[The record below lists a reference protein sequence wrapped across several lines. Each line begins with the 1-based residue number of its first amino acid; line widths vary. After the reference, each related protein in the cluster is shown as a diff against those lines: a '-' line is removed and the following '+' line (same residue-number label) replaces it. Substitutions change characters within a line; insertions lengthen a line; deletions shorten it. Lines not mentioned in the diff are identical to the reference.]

1 MKTKN
6 SSNKDYPVIV
16 ITGAASGIGQHMAK
30 VYSAKKYK
38 VVATDRNIDQLKI
51 IFSENEHRILI
62 EHDIS
67 LTESWK
73 SVLERTLKEFGKV
86 DYLLNIAAI
95 IEPGFIFNTE
105 LSSIDRHM
113 DINAK
118 GTFYGMKIIGDQMVN
133 QGSGHIINIA
143 SLAGVA
149 PIYGISLY
157 SASKYAVRGYSLA
170 AAQELREKNIYC
182 TVICPDL
189 VDTPMLDQQLE
200 YDKETALTFSGSKAL
215 TVVDIEKAIDR
226 AMRTRELEICVPES
240 RGYTAKIANFLP
252 QISFWLKSQL
262 ISKGRANRDRIK
274 SDRAAK

>member
-1 MKTKN
+1 MKAEI
-6 SSNKDYPVIV
+6 SSNKDKPVIL

-30 VYSAKKYK
+30 VYSHKKYY
-38 VVATDRNIDQLKI
+38 VVATDRNIDQLKL
-51 IFSENEHRILI
+51 IFSEKDNRIL
-62 EHDIS
+62 HQLDIS
-67 LTESWK
+67 LPENWK
-73 SVLERTLKEFGKV
+73 AVLTNTLEKFGRV

-95 IEPGFIFNTE
+95 IEPGFIFDIDLGE
-105 LSSIDRHM
+105 IDRHI

-170 AAQELREKNIYC
+170 AAQELREKNVYC

-200 YDKETALTFSGSKAL
+200 FDKETALTFSGNKAL
-215 TVVDIEKAIDR
+215 TVQDIEKAIDR
-226 AMRTRELEICVPES
+226 AMRTQQLEICVPES

>member
-1 MKTKN
+1 MKTEN
-6 SSNKDYPVIV
+6 SSNKDHSVIV

-30 VYSAKKYK
+30 VYSRKKYK

-73 SVLERTLKEFGKV
+73 SVLERTLKEFGKI

-95 IEPGFIFNTE
+95 IEPGFIFNID

-215 TVVDIEKAIDR
+215 TVVDIEKAIDQ
-226 AMRTRELEICVPES
+226 AMRTRQLEICVPES

-252 QISFWLKSQL
+252 PISFWLKSQL

>member
-1 MKTKN
+1 MKTEN

-30 VYSAKKYK
+30 VYSGKKYK

-133 QGSGHIINIA
+133 QRSGHMINIA

-215 TVVDIEKAIDR
+215 SVVDIEKAVDR
-226 AMRTRELEICVPES
+226 AMRTRQLEICVPES

>member
-1 MKTKN
+1 MSEEKT
-6 SSNKDYPVIV
+6 SNKDYPVII
-16 ITGAASGIGQHMAK
+16 ITGAASGIGQHLTRVFSK
-30 VYSAKKYK
+30 RPYHI
-38 VVATDRNIDQLKI
+38 VATDRNIDQLRLV
-51 IFSENEHRILI
+51 FSDCPSRITLA
-62 EHDIS
+62 HDIS
-67 LTESWK
+67 HTQSWVD
-73 SVLERTLKEFGKV
+73 VLQKTVHLFGRV
-86 DYLLNIAAI
+86 DYLFNVAAI
-95 IEPGFIFNTE
+95 IEPGFIFDIE
-105 LSSIDRHM
+105 LDSIDRHM

-118 GTFYGMKIIGDQMVN
+118 GTFYGMKIIGDQMIS

-189 VDTPMLDQQLE
+189 VDTPMLDQQLDF
-200 YDKETALTFSGSKAL
+200 DKETALTFSGQQAL
-215 TVVDIEKAIDR
+215 SVVDIEKAIDR
-226 AMRTRELEICVPES
+226 AMRTRALEICVPES

-262 ISKGRANRDRIK
+262 MAKGRANRDRIK
-274 SDRAAK
+274 ADRQST